1 MNTDEPTQG
10 DQAFAG
16 KSVDTATISTP
27 RRVLV
32 YGLLAAIV
40 VIMIGYCLLLVL
52 TEELV
57 QNRFIQMLVLVYPF
71 VVGLTS
77 LACIAYTHMT
87 SYVSEFKIGW
97 TVVIAAGALLSL
109 SAFVLPTFWYLQV
122 WIPFRGKSPAS
133 AEEAA

>member
-1 MNTDEPTQG
+1 MNADEPTQG
-10 DQAFAG
+10 DRAFAG
-16 KSVDTATISTP
+16 KSVDTTTISTP

-32 YGLLAAIV
+32 YVLLAVIV

-52 TEELV
+52 TEVLA
-57 QNRFIQMLVLVYPF
+57 QNHFIQILVSIYPF

-87 SYVSEFKIGW
+87 TYVSEFKIGW

-122 WIPFRGKSPAS
+122 WTPFRGKSPAS
-133 AEEAA
+133 AEEIA